1 MAFSLTGAVY
11 LFGFFALALL
21 SFRLFQ
27 YRKREET
34 TVSRLLF
41 YFAGLLDLFFFVTAL
56 GSLFFA
62 QNQEVLKGVVII
74 AAFLQGLAAAIL
86 GYLIVYL
93 KIPRISPWFGFSA
106 ISVLALAAIAF
117 TVVTPFFPRLEE
129 NYVINWGIQPFAKT
143 LRFFVLSLVLF
154 PMMLIFFKWGAA
166 FQAPETRK
174 KAMGLGFIFLMGL
187 ASGVSDFILA
197 GVFNLGAFGADLSIF
212 FLSVSILALTI
223 LTQNLPSSPYV
234 KKIV

>member
-117 TVVTPFFPRLEE
+117 TVVTPFFPRLDRKDFFSRHQYLAYFILQSELGDRFE
-129 NYVINWGIQPFAKT
+129 NTG
-143 LRFFVLSLVLF
+143 LDLVLESCIC
-154 PMMLIFFKWGAA
+154 M
-166 FQAPETRK
+166 
-174 KAMGLGFIFLMGL
+174 
-187 ASGVSDFILA
+187 D
-197 GVFNLGAFGADLSIF
+197 
-212 FLSVSILALTI
+212 
-223 LTQNLPSSPYV
+223 YV
-234 KKIV
+234 PVHRHN